1 MEKQTILIVDDEMN
15 ICELIS
21 LYAKKE
27 GYEVAVANDGN
38 EAVEKFRRL
47 NPSIVILD
55 IMLPG
60 KDGWQV
66 CREMREVGETPIIML
81 TAKGETFDKVQGLE
95 MGADDYMVKP
105 FEMKEL
111 MARVKAVLRRAAESQ
126 EESED
131 EVVIG
136 DLRINQT
143 THEATIRNK
152 KLSLPLKEFE
162 LLTFLVKNK
171 NKVFTREQLLEK
183 IWGYDFV
190 KDSRTVDVH
199 IKRLREKI
207 EGPKNPWRIQTVWR
221 VGYKFEVK

>member
-38 EAVEKFRRL
+38 EAVEKFRKL